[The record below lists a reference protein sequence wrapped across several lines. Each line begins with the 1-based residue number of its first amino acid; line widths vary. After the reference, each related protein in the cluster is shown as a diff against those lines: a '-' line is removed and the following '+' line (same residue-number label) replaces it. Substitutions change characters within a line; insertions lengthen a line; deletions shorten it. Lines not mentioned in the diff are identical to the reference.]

1 MSVMFTDTKPTD
13 YAKVVEVIRAMKPEN
28 VTSDQFGDVITLLEW
43 LQKQVLEQVDKL
55 SLERTSLQARAT
67 ALKEAQKRTQAQL
80 RAAHAVMHTGHS
92 TSIIAK
98 LLGR

>member
-1 MSVMFTDTKPTD
+1 MSVMFTDTRPTD

-28 VTSDQFGDVITLLEW
+28 VTSDQSSDVITLLEW
-43 LQKQVLEQVDKL
+43 LQKQVLEQADKL
-55 SLERTSLQARAT
+55 SLERTSLQAREA

-80 RAAHAVMHTGHS
+80 RAANAVMHTGHS
-92 TSIIAK
+92 TSLIAK